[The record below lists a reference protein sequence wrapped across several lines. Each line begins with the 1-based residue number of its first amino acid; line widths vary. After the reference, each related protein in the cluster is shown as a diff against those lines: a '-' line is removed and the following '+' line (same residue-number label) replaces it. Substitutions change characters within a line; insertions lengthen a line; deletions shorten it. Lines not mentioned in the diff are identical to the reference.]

1 MKNLGSLDRM
11 IRVIIA
17 EAFLLVAIFWV
28 REELQMPLILATAV
42 ILIPVISGSCGLY
55 ELLGWSSCEMI
66 KRKNDGLKTALV
78 LAAILL
84 AVVGGFASH
93 IYTKNI
99 LLEDLEEVNESY
111 NIARQSL
118 LADGINSSA
127 EIDKLE
133 SSFAEFT
140 AKYSSYRPLVVR
152 MDGNFSSRNAEILA
166 AISRSKQAGM
176 QGDAP
181 SSQRQ
186 LEGAGDII
194 SAMIRDYQ

>member
-1 MKNLGSLDRM
+1 MKNLGTLDRM

-17 EAFLLVAIFWV
+17 EAFLLVALFWV
-28 REELQMPLILATAV
+28 REDLQMPLILATAV

-66 KRKNDGLKTALV
+66 KRKNDRLKTALV

-93 IYTKNI
+93 VYTKNI
-99 LLEDLEEVNESY
+99 LLEDLEEVNKSY

-118 LADGINSSA
+118 LADGINSSL
-127 EIDKLE
+127 EIDKLK
-133 SSFAEFT
+133 SSFDAFT

-152 MDGNFSSRNAEILA
+152 MDSNFSSRNADISA
-166 AISRSKQAGM
+166 AISRSKETGM

-181 SSQRQ
+181 SSQRL
-186 LEGAGDII
+186 LEEVGDII

>member
-1 MKNLGSLDRM
+1 MKNLGTLDRM

-28 REELQMPLILATAV
+28 REELQMPLILAKAV

-66 KRKNDGLKTALV
+66 KRKNDRLKTALV

-93 IYTKNI
+93 VYTKNI
-99 LLEDLEEVNESY
+99 LLEDLEEVNKSY

-118 LADGINSSA
+118 LADGINSSL

-133 SSFAEFT
+133 SSFDAFT

-152 MDGNFSSRNAEILA
+152 MDGNFSSRNADISA
-166 AISRSKQAGM
+166 AISRSKEAGM
-176 QGDAP
+176 QGDAAA
-181 SSQRQ
+181 SQRQ
-186 LEGAGDII
+186 LEEVGDII

>member
-1 MKNLGSLDRM
+1 MKNLGYLDRM

-66 KRKNDGLKTALV
+66 KRKNDRLKTALV

-93 IYTKNI
+93 VYTKNI
-99 LLEDLEEVNESY
+99 LLEDLEEVNKSY

-118 LADGINSSA
+118 LADGINSSL

-133 SSFAEFT
+133 SSFDAFT

-152 MDGNFSSRNAEILA
+152 MDGNFSSRNADISA
-166 AISRSKQAGM
+166 AISRSKEAGM
-176 QGDAP
+176 QGDAAA
-181 SSQRQ
+181 SQRQ
-186 LEGAGDII
+186 LEEVGDII

>member
-1 MKNLGSLDRM
+1 MKNLGTLDRM

-66 KRKNDGLKTALV
+66 KRKNDRLKTALV

-93 IYTKNI
+93 VYTKNI
-99 LLEDLEEVNESY
+99 LLEDLEEVNKSY

-118 LADGINSSA
+118 LADGINSSL

-133 SSFAEFT
+133 SSFDAFT

-152 MDGNFSSRNAEILA
+152 MDGNFSSRNADISA
-166 AISRSKQAGM
+166 AISRSKEAGM
-176 QGDAP
+176 QGDAAA
-181 SSQRQ
+181 SQRQ
-186 LEGAGDII
+186 LEEVGDII

>member
-1 MKNLGSLDRM
+1 
-11 IRVIIA
+11 
-17 EAFLLVAIFWV
+17 
-28 REELQMPLILATAV
+28 
-42 ILIPVISGSCGLY
+42 
-55 ELLGWSSCEMI
+55 MI

-84 AVVGGFASH
+84 AVVGGFSSH
-93 IYTKNI
+93 LYTKNI

-111 NIARQSL
+111 NIARKSL

-133 SSFAEFT
+133 SSFGEFT

-152 MDGNFSSRNAEILA
+152 MDGNFSSRNAEISA

-176 QGDAP
+176 QGDAA
-181 SSQRQ
+181 SSQMQ
-186 LEGAGDII
+186 LEEAGDII
-194 SAMIRDYQ
+194 SAMIREYQ

>member
-1 MKNLGSLDRM
+1 MKNLGTLDRM

-66 KRKNDGLKTALV
+66 KRKNDRLKTALV

-93 IYTKNI
+93 VYTKNI
-99 LLEDLEEVNESY
+99 LLEDLEEVNKSY
-111 NIARQSL
+111 NIARLSL
-118 LADGINSSA
+118 LADGINSSL

-133 SSFAEFT
+133 SSFDAFT

-152 MDGNFSSRNAEILA
+152 MDGNFSSRNADISA
-166 AISRSKQAGM
+166 AISRSKEAGM
-176 QGDAP
+176 QGDAAA
-181 SSQRQ
+181 SQRQ
-186 LEGAGDII
+186 LEEVGDII

>member
-1 MKNLGSLDRM
+1 MKNLGTLDRM

-28 REELQMPLILATAV
+28 REGLQMPLILATAV

-66 KRKNDGLKTALV
+66 KRKNDRLKTALV

-93 IYTKNI
+93 VYTKNI
-99 LLEDLEEVNESY
+99 LLEDLEEVNKSY

-118 LADGINSSA
+118 LADGINSSL

-133 SSFAEFT
+133 SSFDAFT

-152 MDGNFSSRNAEILA
+152 MDGNFSSRNADISA
-166 AISRSKQAGM
+166 AISRSKEAGM
-176 QGDAP
+176 QGDAAA
-181 SSQRQ
+181 SQRQ
-186 LEGAGDII
+186 LEEVGDII